1 MGGPSPII
9 DPGTGRPVGGDVTPS
24 VPAPPPP
31 APRIDTPPPSGTP
44 SPIVDASGR
53 PYSTP
58 GPSPILDS
66 SGRPLGP
73 PAPSASGTPSPIL
86 DASGRPYTT
95 PGPSPILDANGRPF
109 NSPPPGASG
118 PTSPILDSSGRP
130 IETSPIIDPNTGRPF
145 GSGPA
150 APSTPTSP
158 ILDANG
164 RPIETSPII
173 DPNTGRPVGQP
184 APQGDGV
191 ILDQFGRP
199 IGPDYQP
206 YPGPRPDVPRLPYD
220 PNDPSSWQGPPDWF
234 DYPDNALDAQQVGE
248 LGMGA
253 YQRNFGTPDAAPA
266 GFTADN
272 QPFQDASGGYSGL
285 FQSEADAAA
294 ARVDRVNP
302 QYPEPPGTLADL
314 ASLANH
320 ETRLRAFAAE
330 ARRDAAQENSS
341 QEVLE
346 CRQRD
351 LTRLAAFNME
361 LQAARS
367 AHESRVAEAR
377 TANQGRQEHEQ
388 QVGARAN
395 DAGNQIAGATTLK
408 PLLWAYSGAA
418 RGFGAVLGI
427 FSDEAEAKADQSA
440 AEADSFMVQLDA
452 VVARVERER
461 RPPPLARPR
470 PRRRGRRCS
479 RRPRKAP
486 RRTPKRRGPRG

>member
-1 MGGPSPII
+1 M
-9 DPGTGRPVGGDVTPS
+9 
-24 VPAPPPP
+24 
-31 APRIDTPPPSGTP
+31 
-44 SPIVDASGR
+44 
-53 PYSTP
+53 
-58 GPSPILDS
+58 
-66 SGRPLGP
+66 
-73 PAPSASGTPSPIL
+73 
-86 DASGRPYTT
+86 
-95 PGPSPILDANGRPF
+95 
-109 NSPPPGASG
+109 
-118 PTSPILDSSGRP
+118 
-130 IETSPIIDPNTGRPF
+130 
-145 GSGPA
+145 
-150 APSTPTSP
+150 
-158 ILDANG
+158 
-164 RPIETSPII
+164 
-173 DPNTGRPVGQP
+173 
-184 APQGDGV
+184 

-248 LGMGA
+248 LGTGA

-461 RPPPLARPR
+461 ATAPARQAQAQAEGQAVQQASAQGAAADAEAARTARVNAAMEAAIAQEAAATGSNYERSTADAERAETRADQMKAHHDALQAELATWAQVHREAR
-470 PRRRGRRCS
+470 AAAVNETVAQMEAEGYTVT
-479 RRPRKAP
+479 RRPEE
-486 RRTPKRRGPRG
+486 

>member
-1 MGGPSPII
+1 M
-9 DPGTGRPVGGDVTPS
+9 
-24 VPAPPPP
+24 
-31 APRIDTPPPSGTP
+31 
-44 SPIVDASGR
+44 
-53 PYSTP
+53 
-58 GPSPILDS
+58 
-66 SGRPLGP
+66 
-73 PAPSASGTPSPIL
+73 
-86 DASGRPYTT
+86 
-95 PGPSPILDANGRPF
+95 
-109 NSPPPGASG
+109 
-118 PTSPILDSSGRP
+118 
-130 IETSPIIDPNTGRPF
+130 
-145 GSGPA
+145 
-150 APSTPTSP
+150 
-158 ILDANG
+158 
-164 RPIETSPII
+164 
-173 DPNTGRPVGQP
+173 
-184 APQGDGV
+184 
-191 ILDQFGRP
+191 
-199 IGPDYQP
+199 
-206 YPGPRPDVPRLPYD
+206 
-220 PNDPSSWQGPPDWF
+220 
-234 DYPDNALDAQQVGE
+234 GE
-248 LGMGA
+248 LGTGA

-461 RPPPLARPR
+461 ATAPARQAQAQAEGQAVQQASAQGAAADAEAARTARVNAAMEAAIAQEAAATGSNYERSTADAERAETQADLMKADHDALQAELATWAQVHREAR
-470 PRRRGRRCS
+470 AAAVNETVAQMEAEGYTVT
-479 RRPRKAP
+479 RRPEE
-486 RRTPKRRGPRG
+486 